1 MIVWVADPGP
11 YLGEQHPPP
20 DAEVL
25 LWTFS
30 MSVRFVSSK
39 KEKGEKHQRR
49 SHNAEAESKNEHR
62 VERGVVGID
71 RLCVVKSPLRL
82 SFERTTSPCCD
93 PRAAG
98 PGNGADSAG
107 RPLYDVQA

>member
-1 MIVWVADPGP
+1 MFGLRIQVLISVKNTRC
-11 YLGEQHPPP
+11 P

-62 VERGVVGID
+62 VERGVV
-71 RLCVVKSPLRL
+71 R
-82 SFERTTSPCCD
+82 
-93 PRAAG
+93 
-98 PGNGADSAG
+98 
-107 RPLYDVQA
+107 Q

>member
-1 MIVWVADPGP
+1 MIVWVADPGA
-11 YLGEQHPPP
+11 YLGEKHPLP

-39 KEKGEKHQRR
+39 KKKGEKHQRR

-62 VERGVVGID
+62 VERGRG
-71 RLCVVKSPLRL
+71 
-82 SFERTTSPCCD
+82 RTLTDC
-93 PRAAG
+93 A
-98 PGNGADSAG
+98 
-107 RPLYDVQA
+107 

>member
-1 MIVWVADPGP
+1 MIVWVADPGA
-11 YLGEQHPPP
+11 YLGEKHPPP

-39 KEKGEKHQRR
+39 KKKGEKHQRR

-62 VERGVVGID
+62 VERGRG
-71 RLCVVKSPLRL
+71 
-82 SFERTTSPCCD
+82 RTLTDC
-93 PRAAG
+93 A
-98 PGNGADSAG
+98 
-107 RPLYDVQA
+107 